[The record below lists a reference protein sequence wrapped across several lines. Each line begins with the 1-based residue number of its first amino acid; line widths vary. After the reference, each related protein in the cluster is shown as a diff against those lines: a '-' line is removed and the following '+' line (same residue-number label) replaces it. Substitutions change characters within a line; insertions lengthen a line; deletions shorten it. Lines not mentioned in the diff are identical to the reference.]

1 MQNLHKNSFFL
12 LYMFYSILEIK
23 YVFLYRYV
31 CESMQEILIIIFY
44 KESKQVNVCKY
55 NCLMLAANYVNV

>member
-1 MQNLHKNSFFL
+1 M
-12 LYMFYSILEIK
+12 LEIK

-44 KESKQVNVCKY
+44 KQSKQVNVCKY
-55 NCLMLAANYVNV
+55 NYA